1 IRPSGSGKS
10 SVVKAGLIPAIRKG
24 RITPWQRWFI
34 VEMTPASQPLNELN
48 NALVKVATQAAESIQ
63 DQLHQED
70 GLNRAINAALPPNDT
85 ELILVLDQFE
95 EVFTQTT
102 AERHRA
108 HFLRLLSRGVTA
120 ADSRLRLIITL
131 RADFYDRPLLYAG
144 FGELMRQ
151 RTEIVLPMSAEEL
164 SAAVSGPAQRVG
176 LVLDDGLVDRI
187 VDSVIEQPGSLP
199 LLQFTLSELYERRKK
214 DRLTLKAYDAI
225 GGVSGALAGRADELY
240 DQLSPAQQTIAQQMF
255 LRLVTPGEGAEDT
268 RRRALQSELLSLA
281 PDENDVLYVMESF
294 GKHRLF
300 TFDHDPTTRTPT
312 VEIAH
317 EALIRSW
324 GTLRLWLDQNRSD
337 LRLQRQ

>member
-1 IRPSGSGKS
+1 
-10 SVVKAGLIPAIRKG
+10 
-24 RITPWQRWFI
+24 
-34 VEMTPASQPLNELN
+34 
-48 NALVKVATQAAESIQ
+48 
-63 DQLHQED
+63 
-70 GLNRAINAALPPNDT
+70 
-85 ELILVLDQFE
+85 
-95 EVFTQTT
+95 
-102 AERHRA
+102 
-108 HFLRLLSRGVTA
+108 
-120 ADSRLRLIITL
+120 
-131 RADFYDRPLLYAG
+131 
-144 FGELMRQ
+144 
-151 RTEIVLPMSAEEL
+151 
-164 SAAVSGPAQRVG
+164 
-176 LVLDDGLVDRI
+176 
-187 VDSVIEQPGSLP
+187 
-199 LLQFTLSELYERRKK
+199 QFTLSELYERRKK

-281 PDENDVLYVMESF
+281 PDENDVLYVMETF

-337 LRLQRQ
+337 LRLQRQLAAAATDWLVANRDASFLATGARLAQFEALADAPVALNTTERAYLEASIKQRRRQQQKG